1 MGGRS
6 GQSHVF
12 PARAVILLAAVALL
26 TLILSATAR
35 AAEGLP
41 DPTFGSSGFTILNEP
56 EIAQEGLADV
66 VVLPDGK
73 ILAGGAR
80 GSSEGFLLARYNA
93 DGTPDLSFGPNGIR
107 VLPDTNTAGSPRG
120 INEIALLGDG
130 RVLAAGL
137 GRGPEPELFDAF
149 AVGRFLPSGLID
161 PEFGHAGLRVLEP
174 DGPGEAQDM
183 DVAPDGKIVVSGY
196 RIEASLRYEPAVLRL
211 TAGGSADSTFAA
223 AAPVGFAHFKVP
235 GSEEA
240 QAHAVRVAPRWLGDH
255 RG

>member
-1 MGGRS
+1 M
-6 GQSHVF
+6 
-12 PARAVILLAAVALL
+12 ILLAAAALL
-26 TLILSATAR
+26 TLILSPTAR
-35 AAEGLP
+35 AAEGLL
-41 DPTFGSSGFTILNEP
+41 DPTFGSGGFTILNEP
-56 EIAQEGLADV
+56 ESPQEGLADV

-73 ILAGGAR
+73 ILAGGTR

-130 RVLAAGL
+130 RVVAAGL

-149 AVGRFLPSGLID
+149 AVGRYLPSGQLD

-196 RIEASLRYEPAVLRL
+196 RIEP
-211 TAGGSADSTFAA
+211 AA
-223 AAPVGFAHFKVP
+223 ALRSGGAPP
-235 GSEEA
+235 
-240 QAHAVRVAPRWLGDH
+240 H
-255 RG
+255 RRRDRRPDLRRRRAGRLRASSKSRAAKKRRPTRSGRSPMAR